1 MFHIFCKS
9 LQPCAPPMENT
20 LVQCST
26 DFGGGRKNGSKCC
39 IIFREIAKSSFMGG
53 KFEQNIYY
61 IVEERVFHELS
72 YFVNFLRNNQQFL
85 FHISKVKYELISL
98 LKHLDV
104 NLTRFAIF
112 IIISTTVLHK
122 KKKEFDFHNFLENKI
137 SKLNT
142 NPTTLN

>member
-1 MFHIFCKS
+1 MSNVETLCLFEKYWNKKSMFHMFCKS

-20 LVQCST
+20 LVQCNT

-72 YFVNFLRNNQQFL
+72 YFVNFLRNNQQFF

-98 LKHLDV
+98 QKHLDV
-104 NLTRFAIF
+104 NLTRFAI
-112 IIISTTVLHK
+112 LK
-122 KKKEFDFHNFLENKI
+122 
-137 SKLNT
+137 
-142 NPTTLN
+142 

>member
-1 MFHIFCKS
+1 MSNVETLCLFEKYWNKKSMFHIFCKS

-20 LVQCST
+20 LVQCNT

-72 YFVNFLRNNQQFL
+72 YFVNFLRNNQQFFFSYFKSEVWINL
-85 FHISKVKYELISL
+85 PAEASRRQFDKVCHS
-98 LKHLDV
+98 
-104 NLTRFAIF
+104 
-112 IIISTTVLHK
+112 
-122 KKKEFDFHNFLENKI
+122 
-137 SKLNT
+137 
-142 NPTTLN
+142 